1 MSNGNYGDLLRALGQ
16 NESGN
21 NYAFV
26 SSVGYLGRFQF
37 GEEALQAV
45 GFYRGNDGTPQIDFI
60 GGWTEKAA
68 SYGVYDKASFLA
80 SPAAQDAAQQAW
92 FENIHSDL
100 QKLDLVKYVGQ
111 WVDGGQVTMS
121 GLIAGAHLVG
131 VWNLKDY
138 LATNGGMNMRDPYGT
153 PVSEYVKKF
162 AGYDT
167 PWAGAPGGAPA
178 PTPAPAP
185 APAPAFGGAN
195 DWINGSEGGD
205 VHHAG
210 SGDDTLVGNGGRDYL
225 RGDDGN
231 DSLSG
236 GAEFDDLHGNAGNDT
251 VSGGWGDDW
260 VVGGRDNDVLFGDDG
275 ADIVLG
281 NMGNDTLS
289 GGSGDD
295 VVRGGQGDDFVQ
307 GGDGADWLAGDR
319 GADVLVGGGGADT
332 FHVFAESDTD
342 RVLDFNYWEGD
353 RVDAAAGYSVAQ
365 VGGDVVVTADGGGQ
379 LTLVNVQLSSLG
391 GDWIF

>member
-1 MSNGNYGDLLRALGQ
+1 MSTGSYTDLLRALGQ

-37 GEEALQAV
+37 GEEALKAI
-45 GFYRGNDGTPQIDFI
+45 GFYEGNDGTGAIDFI
-60 GGWTEKAA
+60 GKWTGKAA
-68 SYGVYDKASFLA
+68 SFGVFDKASFLA

-92 FENIHSDL
+92 FENIHADL
-100 QKLDLVKYVGQ
+100 KQLDLLKYVGQ

-138 LATNGGMNMRDPYGT
+138 LATGGAMNMRDPYGT

-167 PWAGAPGGAPA
+167 PWAGGSSSTSTAEVQAPAATGNDWFNGQAWADTHHGGA
-178 PTPAPAP
+178 
-185 APAPAFGGAN
+185 
-195 DWINGSEGGD
+195 
-205 VHHAG
+205 
-210 SGDDTLVGNGGRDYL
+210 GDDTLVGNDGGDYL
-225 RGDDGN
+225 RGDDGR

-236 GAEFDDLHGNAGNDT
+236 GADFDDLNGNAGDDT
-251 VSGGWGDDW
+251 LSGGWGDDW
-260 VVGGRDNDVLFGDDG
+260 VVGGRDNDLLSGDDG

-281 NMGNDTLS
+281 NLGADTVA
-289 GGSGDD
+289 GGAGAD

-307 GGDGADWLAGDR
+307 GGDGNDWLAGDR
-319 GADVLVGGGGADT
+319 GADVLIGGGGADT
-332 FHVFAESDTD
+332 FHIFGEAEAD
-342 RVLDFNYWEGD
+342 RVLDFNYRDGD
-353 RVDAAAGYSVAQ
+353 RVDAQGNYWVQQ
-365 VGGDVVVTADGGGQ
+365 VGADTVLTVDGGAQ

-391 GDWIF
+391 SDWIF